1 MASRYNRKLRSD
13 RLLTVNEIYCQPVG
27 PATYPKSL
35 YALLLRFV
43 KWRRERNW
51 SETTLKTQTHHSYR
65 FILWAAERGINYAAE
80 VTRPV
85 LERYQR
91 YLYGYRKSNGEPL
104 SSRTQ
109 RTTLQPLQVW
119 FSWMAKQGLILANPA
134 ADLELPRLEK
144 RLPRTILSV
153 EQVEEIVSLCD
164 LTTLQGIRDRALL
177 ELLWSTGIRRGE
189 VASLEIYSVDFS
201 RKILT
206 IVQGKGKQD
215 RVIPVG
221 ERALWWLNRW
231 LHHVRPALL
240 AAADCKALFL
250 AMDGLAGLTA
260 CGITM
265 AVVPY
270 LRATGIDKG
279 SCHLFRH
286 AMATQMLENGAD
298 LRWIQAML
306 GHRSVQSTQI
316 YTQVSIRA
324 LQAVHAGTHP
334 AEQGDSEKPDN
345 ME

>member
-1 MASRYNRKLRSD
+1 MANRKPHSN
-13 RLLTVNEIYCQPVG
+13 RLLTVDDIYRQPVG
-27 PATYPKSL
+27 PASHAKSL

-43 KWRRERNW
+43 KWRRERNG
-51 SETTLKTQTHHSYR
+51 SETTLKVQTHHSYR
-65 FILWAAERGINYAAE
+65 FICWAAERGLYLAGDI
-80 VTRPV
+80 TRPV
-85 LERYQR
+85 LESWQR
-91 YLYGYRKSNGEPL
+91 YLYDYRKRNGEPL

-109 RTTLQPLQVW
+109 RTALQPLQVW

-153 EQVEEIVSLCD
+153 EQVEEIVNLCD
-164 LTTLQGIRDRALL
+164 LSTLQGIRDRALL

-189 VASLEIYSVDFS
+189 VANLEIYSADFS

-221 ERALWWLNRW
+221 ERALWWLERYIVQ
-231 LHHVRPALL
+231 VRPEILVTP
-240 AAADCKALFL
+240 DCKALFL
-250 AMDGLAGLTA
+250 AMDGVAGLTA
-260 CGITM
+260 SGITM

-270 LRATGIDKG
+270 LRASGIDKG

-306 GHRSVQSTQI
+306 GHRSVESTQI

-324 LQAVHAGTHP
+324 LQAVHASTHP
-334 AEQGDSEKPDN
+334 AEQREENRPGVADDE
-345 ME
+345 

>member
-1 MASRYNRKLRSD
+1 MANHKASAN
-13 RLLTVNEIYCQPVG
+13 RLLSVDDIYRQPVG
-27 PATYPKSL
+27 PATHPKSL

-43 KWRRERNW
+43 RWRRERNW

-65 FILWAAERGINYAAE
+65 FILWAAERGVNIAAE
-80 VTRPV
+80 VTLPL
-85 LERYQR
+85 LEIYQR
-91 YLYGYRKSNGEPL
+91 YLYGYRKTNGEPL

-153 EQVEEIVSLCD
+153 EQVEAVLNGCD
-164 LTTLQGIRDRALL
+164 LTTLQSIRDRALM
-177 ELLWSTGIRRGE
+177 ELLWSAGIRRGE
-189 VASLEIYSVDFS
+189 AARLEIYSVDFS
-201 RKILT
+201 RKVLT
-206 IVQGKGKQD
+206 VVQGKGHED
-215 RVIPVG
+215 RIVPVG
-221 ERALWWLNRW
+221 ERALWWLRYW
-231 LHHVRPALL
+231 LERVRPEVLSNPA
-240 AAADCKALFL
+240 CKALFL
-250 AMDGLAGLTA
+250 AMDGVAGLTA
-260 CGITM
+260 NGITN

-270 LRATGIDKG
+270 LRASGIEKG

-306 GHRSVQSTQI
+306 GHRSVESTQV

-324 LQAVHAGTHP
+324 LQAVHARTHP
-334 AEQGDSEKPDN
+334 AEQREDDVPGVAGEK
-345 ME
+345 